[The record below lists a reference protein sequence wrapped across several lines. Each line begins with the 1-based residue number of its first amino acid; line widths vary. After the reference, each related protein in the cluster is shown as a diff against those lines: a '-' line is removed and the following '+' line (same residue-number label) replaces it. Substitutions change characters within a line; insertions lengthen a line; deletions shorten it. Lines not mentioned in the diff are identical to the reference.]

1 MKLKKNI
8 ATSESG
14 LVFNPGN
21 GDSFSVNEIGAEI
34 INLMKEERSQSEI
47 IETISSK
54 YETEKNQVEKDLED
68 FITMLVSFNL
78 LEK

>member
-14 LVFNPGN
+14 FIFNPGN

-34 INLMKEERSQSEI
+34 INLMKEERSQDEI
-47 IETISSK
+47 IDTISSK
-54 YETEKNQVEKDLED
+54 YDTEKSQVEKDLED
-68 FITMLVSFNL
+68 FISMLVSYNL
-78 LEK
+78 IEK

>member
-21 GDSFSVNEIGAEI
+21 GDSFSVNEIGVEI

>member
-14 LVFNPGN
+14 FIFNPGT
-21 GDSFSVNEIGAEI
+21 GDSFSVNELGAEI
-34 INLMKEERSQSEI
+34 ISLMKDDRSQSDI

-68 FITMLVSFNL
+68 FISMLVSYNL
-78 LEK
+78 IEK

>member
-14 LVFNPGN
+14 FIFNPGN

-34 INLMKEERSQSEI
+34 INLMKEERPQSEI
-47 IETISSK
+47 IDTISSK
-54 YETEKNQVEKDLED
+54 YETEKNQVEKDFED
-68 FITMLVSFNL
+68 FISMLVSYNL

>member
-47 IETISSK
+47 IDSISSK
-54 YETEKNQVEKDLED
+54 YETEKNQVEKDIED

>member
-68 FITMLVSFNL
+68 FITMLVSYNL

>member
-47 IETISSK
+47 IDTISSK
-54 YETEKNQVEKDLED
+54 YETEKNQVEKDIED

>member
-14 LVFNPGN
+14 FIFNPGN

-34 INLMKEERSQSEI
+34 INFMKEERSQADI
-47 IETISSK
+47 IDTITLK
-54 YETEKNQVEKDLED
+54 YDTERIQVEKDLED
-68 FITMLVSFNL
+68 FISMLVSYNL
-78 LEK
+78 IEK

>member
-21 GDSFSVNEIGAEI
+21 GDSFSVNEIGVEI

-54 YETEKNQVEKDLED
+54 YDTEKNQVEKDL
-68 FITMLVSFNL
+68 
-78 LEK
+78 

>member
-14 LVFNPGN
+14 FIFNPGN

-34 INLMKEERSQSEI
+34 ISLMKEERSHTEI

-54 YETEKNQVEKDLED
+54 YDTEKNQVEKDLED
-68 FITMLVSFNL
+68 FFSQLASYNL
-78 LEK
+78 IEK

>member
-14 LVFNPGN
+14 FIFNPGN

-34 INLMKEERSQSEI
+34 ISLMKEERSHTEI
-47 IETISSK
+47 IETISSR
-54 YETEKNQVEKDLED
+54 YDTEKNQVEKDLED
-68 FITMLVSFNL
+68 FISLLVSYNL
-78 LEK
+78 IEK